1 MTQTVGFLLAGKQSR
16 GTLWD
21 LELLGS
27 AAGPRLLAMDLGPAY
42 LLLSGALFSMAPH
55 SLASGEA
62 FAQAPPGHPQ
72 LAPPCPAKR
81 PPLEVILSIAGE
93 GPQVPHLHG

>member
-27 AAGPRLLAMDLGPAY
+27 AAGPRLLAVDLGPPY
-42 LLLSGALFSMAPH
+42 LLHSGAFFSMAPH
-55 SLASGEA
+55 SLASREA
-62 FAQAPPGHPQ
+62 FAQAPTGHPQ
-72 LAPPCPAKR
+72 LAPPCLVTR
-81 PPLEVILSIAGE
+81 PPREVILGIAG
-93 GPQVPHLHG
+93 